1 MNEYNTAG
9 PGSIIASA
17 AVAIA
22 MIAATALFLPS
33 IHPGAEYGICFSF
46 PDQWFPH
53 IKSIAINTFLI
64 VVAVMS
70 AFLLNKKYSFVKG
83 ADMVLPVAMSVLLA
97 SNPVNTSCF
106 STPVIMLIVNLIC
119 LDIMMKSYC
128 SSNATTQMFAVAT
141 YLSVGSMIEYGF
153 LPLMLVY
160 PAMAVMTKVFRIKE
174 LLAYLMGIVAPYWV
188 GMGFGIISLADFRV
202 PEFLSVLPAPSDSD
216 YLLMV
221 YVSLAIMA
229 LVGLMMTLNNALLF
243 YSGNIR
249 VRTFNNII
257 NLLGISCTIFMLVDF
272 NNFEAYTSTFCFAVS
287 VQTANFFAIR
297 RIPHSD
303 RWFWGLL
310 SIFIGI
316 FLLMLLES
324 LT

>member
-1 MNEYNTAG
+1 MSEYNTAG
-9 PGSIIASA
+9 PGAIITGA

-22 MIAATALFLPS
+22 MIAATALFMPTL
-33 IHPGAEYGICFSF
+33 HPGAEFGICFSF
-46 PDQWFPH
+46 PSQWFPH
-53 IKSIAINTFLI
+53 LRGIAFNTLLI
-64 VVAVMS
+64 AVAVVS
-70 AFLLNKKYSFVKG
+70 AFFLNRNYSFVKG
-83 ADMVLPVAMSVLLA
+83 ADAVLPVAMSVLLA
-97 SNPVNTSCF
+97 SNPANTSCF
-106 STPVIMLIVNLIC
+106 STPMLMLIVNLVC
-119 LDIMMKSYC
+119 LDIMMRTYC
-128 SSNATTQMFAVAT
+128 ARNATTGMFAVAT
-141 YLSVGSMIEYGF
+141 YLSLGSMVEYGF

-160 PAMAVMTKVFRIKE
+160 PVMAVMTKVLRLKE
-174 LLAYLMGIVAPYWV
+174 ILAYLMGLVAPYWV
-188 GMGFGIISLADFRV
+188 GLGFGIITFADFRM
-202 PEFLSVLPAPSDSD
+202 PEFLTTMPASNGD

-221 YVSLAIMA
+221 YVSLALMA

-257 NLLGISCTIFMLVDF
+257 NLLGIACTICMIVDF

-287 VQTANFFAIR
+287 VQIANFFAIR

-303 RWFWGLL
+303 RWFWALL
-310 SIFIGI
+310 SIFIAI